1 MLSAPARAA
10 CSGSAWSAAP
20 RKAACDRRPCRP
32 PSAWQCLSLSRR
44 SSPVARV
51 LARTQELPPPG
62 PARVRRASALIDG
75 VTDAAALV
83 PYVHRTAAAARLQLS
98 DV

>member
-1 MLSAPARAA
+1 
-10 CSGSAWSAAP
+10 
-20 RKAACDRRPCRP
+20 
-32 PSAWQCLSLSRR
+32 
-44 SSPVARV
+44 V
-51 LARTQELPPPG
+51 
-62 PARVRRASALIDG
+62 LIDG